1 MAAAL
6 SCVTLNNTFEA
17 KYEKNQ
23 YNKKVPAV
31 LYITE
36 MAGTFFLRFK
46 HFI

>member
-17 KYEKNQ
+17 KYEKNK

-31 LYITE
+31 LYIQRWRE
-36 MAGTFFLRFK
+36 PFCYG
-46 HFI
+46 